1 MADNKT
7 RHEADDSNDNVRA
20 DGTSGDRRRPSVLL
34 ILSGIV
40 ALIISAWALAG
51 PFGLTPLGADAVRW
65 IFVGG
70 AVVIG
75 AVLVLSP
82 NWRKKK
88 QD

>member
-1 MADNKT
+1 MADNNT
-7 RHEADDSNDNVRA
+7 RHETDDSNDHANPQSA
-20 DGTSGDRRRPSVLL
+20 RRRPSVLL
-34 ILSGIV
+34 VLSGLV
-40 ALIISAWALAG
+40 ALVISAWALAG

-75 AVLVLSP
+75 VVLVLSP